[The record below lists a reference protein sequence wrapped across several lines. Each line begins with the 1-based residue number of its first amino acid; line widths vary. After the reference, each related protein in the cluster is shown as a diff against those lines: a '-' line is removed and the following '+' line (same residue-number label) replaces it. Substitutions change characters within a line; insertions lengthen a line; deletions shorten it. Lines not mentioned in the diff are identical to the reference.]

1 MTIETEVQSLRQVPM
16 FREIDPARLK
26 LLAFT
31 SDRLSYDEG
40 DVLFRQNEV
49 SDSIYVI
56 VEGKVGV
63 WIAATPERKK
73 VAEPGPGEIVG
84 EMGVLL
90 DQPRS
95 ATIQA
100 ASHVV
105 ALKIGREV
113 FFDLLGQFPQKSV
126 AVMRELARR
135 VDATNKKLLSVPRE
149 AEPNDRGARR
159 PTSGAG
165 RG

>member
-16 FREIDPARLK
+16 FRGIDPARLK

-31 SDRLSYDEG
+31 SDRLSYDQG

-49 SDSIYVI
+49 SDSTYVI
-56 VEGKVGV
+56 VEGKVDV
-63 WIAATPERKK
+63 WINGARDRIK
-73 VAEPGPGEIVG
+73 VAELGAGEMVG
-84 EMGVLL
+84 EMGVLC
-90 DQPRS
+90 DKPRS
-95 ATIQA
+95 ATIEA

-113 FFDLLGQFPQKSV
+113 FFDMLTQFPQMSF

-135 VDATNKKLLSVPRE
+135 VDATN
-149 AEPNDRGARR
+149 ARLAAV
-159 PTSGAG
+159 TK
-165 RG
+165 

>member
-1 MTIETEVQSLRQVPM
+1 MTIESEVQSLRQVPM

-31 SDRLSYDEG
+31 SDRLSYDKG
-40 DVLFRQNEV
+40 DVLFRQHEI
-49 SDSIYVI
+49 SDSTYVI
-56 VEGKVGV
+56 VEGKVEV
-63 WIAATPERKK
+63 WLEATRDRIK
-73 VAEPGPGEIVG
+73 VAEFGAGDIVG
-84 EMGVLL
+84 EIGVLC

-95 ATIQA
+95 ATIEA

-113 FFDLLGQFPQKSV
+113 FFDMLRQFPQMSV

-135 VDATNKKLLSVPRE
+135 LDATNAKLLAVTR
-149 AEPNDRGARR
+149 
-159 PTSGAG
+159 
-165 RG
+165 

>member
-1 MTIETEVQSLRQVPM
+1 MTIETEVQSLRQVSM

-31 SDRLSYDEG
+31 SDRLSYDKG

-49 SDSIYVI
+49 SDSTYVI

-63 WIAATPERKK
+63 WIAAARDRIK
-73 VAEPGPGEIVG
+73 VAELGAGEIVG
-84 EMGVLL
+84 EMGVLC

-95 ATIQA
+95 ATIEA

-113 FFDLLGQFPQKSV
+113 FFDMLRQFPQMSL
-126 AVMRELARR
+126 AVMRDLARR
-135 VDATNKKLLSVPRE
+135 LDATNKRLTVTK
-149 AEPNDRGARR
+149 
-159 PTSGAG
+159 
-165 RG
+165 